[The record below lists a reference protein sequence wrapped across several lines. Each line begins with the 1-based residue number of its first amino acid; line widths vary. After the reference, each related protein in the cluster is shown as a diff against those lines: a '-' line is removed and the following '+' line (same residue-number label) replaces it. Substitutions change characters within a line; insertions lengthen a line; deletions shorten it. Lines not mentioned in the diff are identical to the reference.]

1 MGITFATFRKSENI
15 PLLKD
20 TYIISLN
27 GSESSIL
34 NFFNVLVGMLLGP
47 IALLHLMQLI
57 RDSTFPGVVGERKI
71 VSPVVCP
78 R

>member
-1 MGITFATFRKSENI
+1 MQLRKPGNI

-20 TYIISLN
+20 IFIISVN

-34 NFFNVLVGMLLGP
+34 NSFNTFLGILVGL
-47 IALLHLMQLI
+47 IALFHLMHLSG
-57 RDSTFPGVVGERKI
+57 DSVSVGVVGERKI
-71 VSPVVCP
+71 VSLIVCL